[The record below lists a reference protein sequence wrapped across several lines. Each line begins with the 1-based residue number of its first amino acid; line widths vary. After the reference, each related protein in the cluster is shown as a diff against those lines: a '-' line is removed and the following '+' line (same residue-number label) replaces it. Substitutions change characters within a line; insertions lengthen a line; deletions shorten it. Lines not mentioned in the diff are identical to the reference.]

1 MYIVST
7 QRKIITLLF
16 IAPSLHEAPRPLII
30 PTADDRLWSVL
41 YWWHQ
46 GPGHVMRL
54 QTEQEALIISD
65 CSAGNISFYPGAWS
79 SECLHLRIIPLS
91 RARVSRHKHPSWSM
105 MRRAATRS
113 DTSAPHI
120 QSRAI
125 IRCDQWCGA
134 VSLSP
139 PSARVSRDQV
149 LTPDTKHWQAPHSQ
163 RAAFTPG
170 AIHTKSAQNIALQSP
185 CIKLVDVW
193 LFATH
198 GARRRGY
205 FVEEIC
211 TASNIGF

>member
-41 YWWHQ
+41 YWWQ
-46 GPGHVMRL
+46 ARVM
-54 QTEQEALIISD
+54 QTEQEAVIISD

-79 SECLHLRIIPLS
+79 SQCLHLRIIPHLGP
-91 RARVSRHKHPSWSM
+91 RHKHPSWSM

-120 QSRAI
+120 QPGHHQVWPMMWGCLVI
-125 IRCDQWCGA
+125 P
-134 VSLSP
+134 SLCP
-139 PSARVSRDQV
+139 CV
-149 LTPDTKHWQAPHSQ
+149 TW
-163 RAAFTPG
+163 PG
-170 AIHTKSAQNIALQSP
+170 ADSWYQTLTSTTQPGLHLHRAPHTKSAQNIALQSP